1 MRDQTYY
8 TREQLNHFSG
18 KIIEAAFKVHSK
30 LGPGLL
36 ERAYESCLVYEL
48 TRFGLNVDSQA
59 MLPVHYDDNCV
70 DFGYRVDLVVQNCI
84 LIELKSVDKITLLHE
99 AQLLTYLKLS
109 GFKLGLLINFNA
121 LRLNDGIK
129 RFVNE
134 F

>member
-1 MRDQTYY
+1 MSDPTNY
-8 TREQLNHFSG
+8 TREQYNHFSG
-18 KIIEAAFKVHSK
+18 KVLEAAFKVHSK

-48 TRFGLNVDSQA
+48 TRFGLIVDAQV

-109 GFKLGLLINFNA
+109 GFKLGLLINYNV